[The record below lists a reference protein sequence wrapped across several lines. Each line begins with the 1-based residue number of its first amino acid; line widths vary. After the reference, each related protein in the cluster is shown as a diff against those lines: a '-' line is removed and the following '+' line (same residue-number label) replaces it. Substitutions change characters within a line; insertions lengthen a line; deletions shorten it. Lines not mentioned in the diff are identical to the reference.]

1 MADEFDTPLSL
12 LSAYDS
18 GLQGYI
24 ESPRDKA
31 EFLDSQPYQYFDEP
45 NIKGSGAGQRAL
57 LWGYVLHFD
66 PKSYT
71 ERQTT
76 GDCTSHGSRNCRD
89 ATRATQL
96 MVKGQP
102 ASWFARTATEPT
114 YGARGHGGQG
124 MSPARAARFERDT
137 GFLARKKYEPC
148 DLTEY
153 NADYGIRWGKQGGV
167 PDNVQALCRENKVG
181 RITNVRSQEDLM
193 DALFNG
199 YASHSGQNAS
209 WSNKPAG
216 NIHRRT
222 PQGWMHDMA
231 IVGYDD
237 TKSHWPFRVWFIVNS
252 WGRWNDPVPDWPAD
266 YPPQPGG
273 MIVTK
278 AEDFDVCVRSGDCWV
293 YGDIDGYPPQRL
305 PDYGTLGLL
314 RK

>member
-12 LSAYDS
+12 LSAYNS

-31 EFLDSQPYQYFDEP
+31 EFLDSQPFQYFDEP

-57 LWGYVLHFD
+57 LWGYVLTFD
-66 PKSYT
+66 PQSYT

-96 MVKGQP
+96 IVKGQP

-124 MSPARAARFERDT
+124 MSPARAAQFERDT
-137 GFLARKKYEPC
+137 GFLARSKYDPC
-148 DLTEY
+148 DLTVY

-167 PDNVQALCRENKVG
+167 PDNVKELCRKNKVG
-181 RITNVRSQEDLM
+181 RITNVRSQADLM

-199 YASHSGQNAS
+199 YAAHSGQNAS
-209 WSNKPAG
+209 WSNKPSG

-222 PQGWMHDMA
+222 PQGWLHDMA
-231 IVGYDD
+231 ILGYDD
-237 TKSHWPFRVWFIVNS
+237 TKSHWPFRVWFIANS

-278 AEDFDVCVRSGDCWV
+278 DEDFDVCVRSGDCWV
-293 YGDIDGYPPQRL
+293 YGDIDGYPPQKL